1 MDQIIL
7 DLVDLLIGVSHFLL
21 VPLSITLQHINHH
34 QVTMVIGDLPLLDMK
49 ELHLCD
55 HTLRYIGLVYFAT
68 ARIIIHITV
77 KLIPTLMPTLI
88 LYGIKASVEI
98 V

>member
-21 VPLSITLQHINHH
+21 VPLLITLQHINH
-34 QVTMVIGDLPLLDMK
+34 QVTIIIGNLPLLDMK
-49 ELHLCD
+49 ELNLCD
-55 HTLRYIGLVYFAT
+55 HALRYIGLVYFAT
-68 ARIIIHITV
+68 ARIIIHTTV
-77 KLIPTLMPTLI
+77 KLILTLMPTLI